1 MINRKRMALIAASA
15 AFALA
20 LSGCSGKAD
29 DSQSAANGTPAP
41 DPVTEVQDM
50 PGTASNYEGA
60 ATDVKTE
67 QCERAGDVWKIGGTV
82 TNSAEASREYRIY
95 VSLLSDTDT
104 RALQQVDVK
113 AIEAG
118 ASEKWS
124 TEIPLAEDNLKCVLR
139 VERFEPGAAGE
150 GDKPADGEET
160 PAEETPAE
168 GDNQG

>member
-1 MINRKRMALIAASA
+1 MALIAASA

-29 DSQSAANGTPAP
+29 DSQSAANGTPVPEA
-41 DPVTEVQDM
+41 VTEVQDM
-50 PGTASNYEGA
+50 PGSVENYEGA

-67 QCERAGDVWKIGGTV
+67 QCERSGDVWKVGGTV
-82 TNSAEASREYRIY
+82 TNSADASREYRIY

-104 RALQQVDVK
+104 RALQQVDVP

-124 TEIPLAEDNLKCVLR
+124 TEVPLAEDNLKCVLR
-139 VERFEPGAAGE
+139 VERFEPGAG
-150 GDKPADGEET
+150 GQDDTPATDDAT
-160 PAEETPAE
+160 PAETTE
-168 GDNQG
+168 GDNNN